1 MAIRE
6 IIQPD
11 NPTLRQKAKR
21 VGNFGKALQELID
34 DMIETMRAAPGVGL
48 AAPQVAVPQRVII
61 AEPPE
66 DDEDPLSGKLYILV
80 NPEIVRASKEMEEGV
95 EGCLSI
101 PGWAG
106 LVERH
111 ISVTVKGQDR
121 YGKPLR
127 LKAQGY
133 LARILQHEIDHL
145 DGILFI
151 DRITDPEKL
160 WRVPPPGEEG
170 AEVPEQAEMVEEAR
184 Y

>member
-11 NPTLRQKAKR
+11 NPILRQKARR

-34 DMIETMRAAPGVGL
+34 DMVETMRAAPGVGL
-48 AAPQVAVPQRVII
+48 AAPQVAVPLRVII

-111 ISVTVKGQDR
+111 VSVTVKGQDR
-121 YGKPLR
+121 YGKPWR

-151 DRITDPEKL
+151 DRITDPEKV
-160 WRVPPPGEEG
+160 WQVPPPEEEEATTPQG
-170 AEVPEQAEMVEEAR
+170 AELVGATGI
-184 Y
+184 